1 MPPTSA
7 TSSSAPA
14 APFTRG
20 THADLPAILLG
31 LVALGICYG
40 SWIPFNFDPSRLPML
55 LEHRLPPLGLPR
67 FDLEDAL
74 VNVLIYL
81 PVGILIS
88 LRRGRV
94 VAVAIAL
101 SVLAETV
108 QGLLPAR
115 SPSWIDVALNV
126 SGAVLGFRLGPW
138 IAGAAARIL
147 GAARKT
153 VADRPMSALASATT
167 VLWAALA
174 LSPFDFVPNTA
185 ELHDRFLSAR
195 WSLLPDVPSSPV
207 KAFEIIALWAPLMI
221 AAACLSLDRR
231 SQGWSRGSA
240 FLSGVRHAVV
250 VGTIVEVLQI
260 FSLDRRFELSG
271 VVWALLAGI
280 WGSGT
285 ALMSEGL
292 VKAPARAALRLNRAF
307 LPTAALLGTA
317 YLAVLPSLVFGD
329 AGTGSGFRD
338 GLPVVSAPFERLW
351 SLSVV
356 HAAGEA
362 AGMLA
367 RGGLV
372 ALLLMA
378 VIGGRRAS
386 RHPLL
391 TSAAAAMC
399 VLLLPGT
406 GATTGGA
413 IDLTGP
419 MLALSSGVA
428 MILGY
433 QVVRPQAARAS

>member
-1 MPPTSA
+1 MPPASIA
-7 TSSSAPA
+7 SPSAPA
-14 APFTRG
+14 APSNRTDYP
-20 THADLPAILLG
+20 DLPAILLV

-40 SWIPFNFDPSRLPML
+40 SWIPFDFELSRLPLL
-55 LEHRLPPLGLPR
+55 LEHRFPPLGLPR

-81 PVGILIS
+81 PVGIITG
-88 LRRGRV
+88 LRGGRV
-94 VAVAIAL
+94 FRIAL
-101 SVLAETV
+101 TLSVVAEAV
-108 QGLLPAR
+108 QELLPAR
-115 SPSWIDVALNV
+115 SPSWIDVGLNV
-126 SGAVLGFRLGPW
+126 SGAAVGYRLGPW
-138 IAGAAARIL
+138 VGGVTVRIL
-147 GAARKT
+147 EVARKA
-153 VADRPMSALASATT
+153 VADRPMSALANAMT

-174 LSPFDFVPNTA
+174 LSPFDFVPNTV
-185 ELHDRFLSAR
+185 ELHDRFLSAK

-207 KAFEIIALWAPLMI
+207 KAFEIAALGAPLMI

-231 SQGWSRGSA
+231 SQGWGRGAA

-271 VVWALLAGI
+271 AVWALLAGV

-292 VKAPARAALRLNRAF
+292 LKATAKAAPRLNRAF

-329 AGTGSGFRD
+329 AGREFEFRE
-338 GLPVVSAPFERLW
+338 GWPVVSAPFERLW

-367 RGGLV
+367 QGGLV

-391 TSAAAAMC
+391 TSAAAA
-399 VLLLPGT
+399 
-406 GATTGGA
+406 
-413 IDLTGP
+413 DRK
-419 MLALSSGVA
+419 S
-428 MILGY
+428 
-433 QVVRPQAARAS
+433 VV

>member
-1 MPPTSA
+1 MPPASIA
-7 TSSSAPA
+7 NPGAHVAPSSRKSYP
-14 APFTRG
+14 
-20 THADLPAILLG
+20 DLPAILLG

-40 SWIPFNFDPSRLPML
+40 SWIPFDFRLSRLPML
-55 LEHRLPPLGLPR
+55 LEHRLPPLGFPQL
-67 FDLEDAL
+67 DLEDAL
-74 VNVLIYL
+74 VNLLIYL
-81 PVGILIS
+81 PVGILVS

-94 VAVAIAL
+94 LTMALAL
-101 SVLAETV
+101 SMLAEMV

-115 SPSWIDVALNV
+115 SPSWIDVGLNV
-126 SGAVLGFRLGPW
+126 SGAALGYLVGPW
-138 IAGAAARIL
+138 VGGVTVRIL
-147 GAARKT
+147 EVARKA
-153 VADRPMSALASATT
+153 VADRPMSALATATT

-174 LSPFDFVPNTA
+174 LSPFDFVPNTV
-185 ELHDRFLSAR
+185 ELHDRFLSAK
-195 WSLLPDVPSSPV
+195 WSLLPSVPTSPEKV
-207 KAFEIIALWAPLMI
+207 FEIVALGAPLMI
-221 AAACLSLDRR
+221 AVACLSLDRR
-231 SQGWSRGSA
+231 SQGWGRGAA

-271 VVWALLAGI
+271 VVWALLAGV

-292 VKAPARAALRLNRAF
+292 LKTSAKATPRLNRAF
-307 LPTAALLGTA
+307 LPTALLLGTA

-329 AGTGSGFRD
+329 AGRGAGFRE
-338 GLPVVSAPFERLW
+338 GWPVVLAPFERLW

-356 HAAGEA
+356 HATGEA

-367 RGGLV
+367 QGGLV

-391 TSAAAAMC
+391 TSAAAAVC
-399 VLLLPGT
+399 VVGLPGM

-419 MLALSSGVA
+419 MLALSAGMA
-428 MILGY
+428 LILGY
-433 QVVRPQAARAS
+433 QVVRPQGARAS